1 MPIDLSI
8 LAADSR
14 SELLERVLPW
24 WFRHGVDSEYGGV
37 LSMLSESGAQLGT
50 DKFVWSQAR
59 WLWVLSA
66 VYNRIAPEPYFSQA
80 AEHTAQFLLRH
91 GRNHDGKWFYRLT
104 REGGPIEGPISVFSD
119 CFAVYGLSE
128 YYRLSGDRKALEVA
142 VTTFEKI
149 CARVEEADFTEIAPY
164 SMRPGLRAHG
174 VHMMLVETAN
184 ELSIT
189 LGGSPEVDAI
199 AAGAMERLLENFL
212 QPDSG
217 LIVEFLDRDYRTLP
231 PSEGTL
237 VVPGHAIE
245 AMWFVAHF
253 ALRIGRHDLLP
264 LIREITLRHV
274 EYGWDSVYGGLL
286 LNRDLKGGTPHF
298 PHGDKKLWWP
308 YTEALYALPL
318 LWSLQPDEQLATW
331 FQRIHDWTYAHFPNP
346 GGEWQQRLNR
356 EGGPVTDVV
365 ALPVK
370 DPFHLPRTLILLSKW
385 NESSGFG
392 L

>member
-1 MPIDLSI
+1 MPIDLRK
-8 LAADSR
+8 LAGESR
-14 SELLERVLPW
+14 NELLEKVMPW
-24 WFRHGVDSEYGGV
+24 WFRHAVDRAGGGV
-37 LSMLSESGAQLGT
+37 LSMISDSGEVLDT

-66 VYNRIAPEPYFSQA
+66 LCNRLTKEPQFAEA
-80 AEHTAQFLLRH
+80 AERTAKFLLRH
-91 GRNHDGKWFYRLT
+91 GRNADGQWLYRLSRT
-104 REGGPIEGPISVFSD
+104 GGPVEGPISVFSD

-128 YYRLSGDRKALEVA
+128 YYRLSGDTEALEVA
-142 VTTFEKI
+142 VSTFQNI
-149 CARVEEADFTEIAPY
+149 CRRVEEPGFQEIAPY

-174 VHMMLVETAN
+174 VHMMLIETAN

-189 LGGSPEVDAI
+189 LGGSAEVDAI
-199 AAGAMERLLENFL
+199 AAMAMDRLLGAFV

-245 AMWFVAHF
+245 AMWFVGHF
-253 ALRIGRHDLLP
+253 ALRTGRRDLLP
-264 LIREITLRHV
+264 VIRDITLRHL
-274 EYGWDSVYGGLL
+274 EYGWDSEYGGLL

-308 YTEALYALPL
+308 HTEALYTLPF
-318 LWSLQPDEQLATW
+318 LWALQPEEELAVW
-331 FQRIHDWTYAHFPNP
+331 FHRIHDWTYSHFPDG
-346 GGEWQQRLNR
+346 GGEWRQRLDR
-356 EGGPVTDVV
+356 KGAASHDVV

-370 DPFHLPRTLILLSKW
+370 DPFHLPRALILLSTL
-385 NESSGFG
+385 ETRV
-392 L
+392 